1 MSRPEPISR
10 RNRPAKPALSRTAI
24 VDAALRLLDAD
35 GLDAVSMRRVAQA
48 LDTGPASLYVYVAN
62 REELLALLY
71 NRAIGEVDLS
81 DGDGDNSD
89 NGTDW
94 RERLTT
100 LVIDTIEV
108 LGRHRGI
115 ATVGLANVP
124 TDPNVLA
131 HNEKMLE
138 LLRRSGITE
147 QTRAWAVDLIGLFV
161 SASATEQSLLHERG
175 AAWQAEDGVKDQLR
189 TTFASL
195 PEDRYPNL
203 VALSGPLLVGSGPDR
218 ARWSIQVLLN
228 GILATSATTSATT
241 PS

>member
-62 REELLALLY
+62 REELLALVY
-71 NRAIGEVDLS
+71 NRVIGEVDLS
-81 DGDGDNSD
+81 DDEDDGA
-89 NGTDW
+89 DW

-115 ATVGLANVP
+115 ATVGFANVP

-138 LLRRSGITE
+138 LLSRSGITR
-147 QTRAWAVDLIGLFV
+147 QTQAWAVDLIGLYI
-161 SASATEQSLLHERG
+161 SASATEQSLLHEKG
-175 AAWQAEDGVKDQLR
+175 AVWQAEDGVKDELR
-189 TTFASL
+189 STFANL

-203 VALSGPLLVGSGPDR
+203 VTLNGPLLAGNGPDR
-218 ARWSIQVLLN
+218 AEWSIQVLLN
-228 GILATSATTSATT
+228 GILATSATT